1 MMSKKMP
8 CGLRGLRTRSVMSLK
23 SRHHWSSLA
32 SGQGTM
38 WRGQRQQ
45 MFNLMSLVAGSA
57 SRLGS
62 RVNCVCS
69 KLTSGYPSIFD
80 RWISLARLLVVVHFE
95 FFELL
100 MFCFSK
106 AVFLF
111 FEFVDFQLVSFK
123 ISQVYYISSIFGRQ
137 LGSSY
142 TCFSKGQF
150 QLPLQNLAG
159 SQLQGCHQGS

>member
-32 SGQGTM
+32 SGQETM

-57 SRLGS
+57 SRLGN

-95 FFELL
+95 LFELL
-100 MFCFSK
+100 I
-106 AVFLF
+106 VLF
-111 FEFVDFQLVSFK
+111 FQGCVSFFW
-123 ISQVYYISSIFGRQ
+123 S
-137 LGSSY
+137 LL
-142 TCFSKGQF
+142 TFSWFHLKYPPNI
-150 QLPLQNLAG
+150 LII
-159 SQLQGCHQGS
+159 

>member
-1 MMSKKMP
+1 
-8 CGLRGLRTRSVMSLK
+8 
-23 SRHHWSSLA
+23 
-32 SGQGTM
+32 
-38 WRGQRQQ
+38 

-80 RWISLARLLVVVHFE
+80 RWISLARLLVVVHFD

-106 AVFLF
+106 ALFLF

-123 ISQVYYISSIFGRQ
+123 ISQVYYISSS
-137 LGSSY
+137 LED
-142 TCFSKGQF
+142 
-150 QLPLQNLAG
+150 N
-159 SQLQGCHQGS
+159 